1 MSESLLYMVD
11 NLTNE
16 NMTLRRDGVKLK
28 LVMGQIIEDLEE
40 AGNNEKYIAWIKENC
55 NIELYSQKD
64 IKELKYINR
73 KRTMDYIKQQKII
86 KEALKNAKHSIE
98 YTTILNLAKQ
108 LEIDIND

>member
-1 MSESLLYMVD
+1 MTESLLYMVD

-55 NIELYSQKD
+55 NLELYNQND
-64 IKELKYINR
+64 IKELEYINR
-73 KRTMDYIKQQKII
+73 KRTVDYIDNKRII
-86 KEALKNAKHSIE
+86 REALKDAKHSIE

-108 LEIDIND
+108 LGIDIR

>member
-1 MSESLLYMVD
+1 MTESLLYMVD

-40 AGNNEKYIAWIKENC
+40 AGDNEKYIVWIKENC
-55 NIELYSQKD
+55 NLELYNQND
-64 IKELKYINR
+64 IKELEYINR
-73 KRTMDYIKQQKII
+73 KRTMDYIDKKRII

-108 LEIDIND
+108 LEIDLE